1 MSGVVIALS
10 RPVRAHGEDISE
22 IELRE
27 PTVKDTI
34 EIGQPFLIIVG
45 DGDTGIR
52 IQNKTVAAYIVRL
65 AAVPMSTVEQLTLA
79 DFGAAQ
85 AAVLGFFGAGGG
97 EAPSSSKTAL
107 LN

>member
-1 MSGVVIALS
+1 MSGVTITLS
-10 RPVRAHGEDISE
+10 KPIKAHGEDISE
-22 IELRE
+22 ITLRE
-27 PTVKDTI
+27 PSVEDTI
-34 EIGQPFLIIVG
+34 EVGQPFLIIVG

-65 AAVPMSTVEQLTLA
+65 AGVPLSSVKAMSLA

-85 AAVLGFFGAGGG
+85 AAVLGFFGAGDG
-97 EAPSSSKTAL
+97 EAASSSKNGL